1 MNELKSAVKT
11 TAVVLAVIFVA
22 RQLPITS
29 NLVGMALTG
38 TTNPNA

>member
-1 MNELKSAVKT
+1 MHEIKGALKT
-11 TAVVLAVIFVA
+11 TAVVLAVIFVL